1 MGAVSIG
8 VHRKAGGSEWRFSAA
23 TNTWFPLGK
32 CGEQPQPFKTPNYG
46 GGLAMT
52 SPSRSKRPYL
62 IRAMHEWMGDNG
74 HTPHIVIDAAID
86 GVTVPREHVK
96 DGKIILNISHSAAHN
111 LKLTNA
117 AVSFRARF
125 SGVPFD
131 VWVPVASVLG
141 IYAKET
147 GQGMIFSHG
156 ADQPEPPDGPED
168 QEKPR
173 SGRSHLTV
181 VK

>member
-1 MGAVSIG
+1 MV
-8 VHRKAGGSEWRFSAA
+8 F
-23 TNTWFPLGK
+23 
-32 CGEQPQPFKTPNYG
+32 CGEI
-46 GGLAMT
+46 MT
-52 SPSRSKRPYL
+52 NPSRSKRPYL

-74 HTPHIVIDAAID
+74 HTPHIVIDASVD
-86 GVTVPREHVK
+86 GVSVPSEHVK

-117 AVSFRARF
+117 GVSFRARF

-131 VWVPVASVLG
+131 VWVPIESVMG

-156 ADQPEPPDGPED
+156 TEKPEPPDGPEGPLD
-168 QEKPR
+168 PEDTERAK
-173 SGRSHLTV
+173 SGRSHLKV

>member
-1 MGAVSIG
+1 MTVT
-8 VHRKAGGSEWRFSAA
+8 V
-23 TNTWFPLGK
+23 
-32 CGEQPQPFKTPNYG
+32 PN
-46 GGLAMT
+46 
-52 SPSRSKRPYL
+52 RSKRPYL
-62 IRAMHEWMGDNG
+62 VRAMHEWMGDNG
-74 HTPHIVIDAAID
+74 HTPHIVVDVATD
-86 GVTVPREHVK
+86 GVTVPAEHVK

-111 LKLTNA
+111 LKLTND

-131 VWVPVASVLG
+131 VWVPIGAVLG

-156 ADQPEPPDGPED
+156 ADQPDPPDPSDNSGDREAA
-168 QEKPR
+168 R
-173 SGRSHLTV
+173 SDRSHLKV

>member
-1 MGAVSIG
+1 M
-8 VHRKAGGSEWRFSAA
+8 
-23 TNTWFPLGK
+23 
-32 CGEQPQPFKTPNYG
+32 CGERPQPFDSSRHRH
-46 GGLAMT
+46 GLVMT
-52 SPSRSKRPYL
+52 ASGRSKRPYL

-131 VWVPVASVLG
+131 VWVPIASVLG

-156 ADQPEPPDGPED
+156 ADQPEPPED
-168 QEKPR
+168 PATQDKPR
-173 SGRSHLTV
+173 SSRSHLTV